1 MADTSTGSEHI
12 HAFCW
17 QAAFL
22 SRYYTGLSELY
33 NSKCRRATLS
43 RWCCTM
49 GDTVAATPAISIV
62 ILALKS
68 EEPVSQIAVGFAF
81 VALVNFGNQVH
92 ALALCFSLADT
103 ALRGAGQIRAY
114 IQSTPQ
120 ERDPEEYEEV
130 PLEWPGRGQ
139 IQLSCVTAQYR
150 QVGVVPPGS
159 WG

>member
-1 MADTSTGSEHI
+1 
-12 HAFCW
+12 
-17 QAAFL
+17 
-22 SRYYTGLSELY
+22 
-33 NSKCRRATLS
+33 
-43 RWCCTM
+43 M

-120 ERDPEEYEEV
+120 ERDPEDTGQLGESDTLRSTMYDSLLSLVKLSASQDAREV
-130 PLEWPGRGQ
+130 GKHQ
-139 IQLSCVTAQYR
+139 FF
-150 QVGVVPPGS
+150 
-159 WG
+159 